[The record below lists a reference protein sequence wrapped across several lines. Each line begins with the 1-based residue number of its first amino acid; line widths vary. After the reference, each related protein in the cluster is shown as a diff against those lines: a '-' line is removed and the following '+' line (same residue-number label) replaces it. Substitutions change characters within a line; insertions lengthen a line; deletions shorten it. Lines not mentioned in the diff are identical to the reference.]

1 MTKQHTGKQNT
12 ANHFTKIDT
21 LTLVLIGIVTIIIL
35 VLFVYKLYIRVEN
48 FSVPNN
54 VINDVSYL
62 DTSIPGNKALLDNNY
77 MAVMSDAYNKLTL
90 QDENAIQNLYT
101 DAIARTNVITNLGI
115 ANKTN
120 VSNKSSIFPGGSL
133 IKTIKSKNNAQMLS
147 LTSNDVAGKYG
158 VNINDQCLTVS
169 GTCANNNKYCTQD
182 CQNSLYSS
190 DSQKFTV
197 KNIATIADAKK
208 IMGSTSSI
216 NSASINSASINSAN
230 VYPFNIVMS
239 GVDNTCLA
247 MSNSGVTLEECNL
260 NDIRH
265 QWSISP
271 DDNICLGV

>member
-48 FSVPNN
+48 FTVPNN

-62 DTSIPGNKALLDNNY
+62 NTSIPGNNALLDNNY
-77 MAVMSDAYNKLTL
+77 MSVMSDAYNKLTL
-90 QDENAIQNLYT
+90 QDENAIQNLYS
-101 DAIARTNVITNLGI
+101 DAIAKTNVITNLGST
-115 ANKTN
+115 NKTN
-120 VSNKSSIFPGGSL
+120 VRNKNIFPAGSL

-147 LTSNDVAGKYG
+147 LTSNDLTGKYG

-182 CQNSLYSS
+182 CQTILYTS
-190 DSQKFTV
+190 DSQKFAI

-208 IMGSTSSI
+208 IMGPK
-216 NSASINSASINSAN
+216 ASINSTN

-271 DDNICLGV
+271 DDNICLVV

>member
-1 MTKQHTGKQNT
+1 MTKQHTGRQNT

-21 LTLVLIGIVTIIIL
+21 LTLVLIGIVTIIII

-48 FSVPNN
+48 FAVPNN
-54 VINDVSYL
+54 VINDVNYL

-90 QDENAIQNLYT
+90 QDESAIQNLYT

-115 ANKTN
+115 TNKTN

-147 LTSNDVAGKYG
+147 LTSNDLTGNDLTGKYG

-182 CQNSLYSS
+182 CQNILYSS

-208 IMGSTSSI
+208 IMGSTS
-216 NSASINSASINSAN
+216 SINSASINSAN

-271 DDNICLGV
+271 DDNICLVV